1 MMGAMGHAA
10 KPRQAGRLRHM
21 GVGYRWRFPASAAP
35 SSPPGL
41 GGGGGGGSSS
51 SSNRRSAQRAIA

>member
-1 MMGAMGHAA
+1 MGAMGHAA

-51 SSNRRSAQRAIA
+51 SSKTKVN